1 MKTFVK
7 FVALFVM
14 ASGLSACN
22 TWHGFGKDVEKVGDS
37 IQRSGSK

>member
-7 FVALFVM
+7 FVALFIL

-22 TWHGFGKDVEKVGDS
+22 TWKGFGKDVEKAGES
-37 IQRSGSK
+37 IQRSGNK